1 MVHPTLPCFL
11 PLPDL
16 LVVHS
21 HCLWPTSLKVPRM
34 VTLVQ
39 HLRRYFVLA
48 SYATVNLCTSQS
60 VSGKQEALARTRFIP
75 PLEAVLLAGRFPL
88 HKLLWRNQATCPD
101 LQYKI
106 NDTQNKRPS
115 MYDQEPGCITGR
127 YFLTSVQLS
136 HVMTLAYITL
146 TLKIGNKIW
155 NFKWLP

>member
-1 MVHPTLPCFL
+1 
-11 PLPDL
+11 
-16 LVVHS
+16 
-21 HCLWPTSLKVPRM
+21 M

-75 PLEAVLLAGRFPL
+75 LLRRCYWLVDSHYLRCCEIIKQLIQTFNIRPMI
-88 HKLLWRNQATCPD
+88 H
-101 LQYKI
+101 
-106 NDTQNKRPS
+106 KRPT
-115 MYDQEPGCITGR
+115 MYDPEPGCITGR

-146 TLKIGNKIW
+146 TLKIGNKI
-155 NFKWLP
+155 